1 MDGRSTAEEVADAIL
16 SWDIDYQCS
25 DEEDVFLSN
34 NIDDGSDYA
43 LINSDAKS
51 SDSDDG
57 GNDSGRNQEDFPA
70 QPPAATTSAN
80 EIIAKS
86 GAVWQ
91 RFQSTSAG
99 RVRAHNV
106 FTASPFVPRAIAR
119 CTVTPDDAWKIF
131 IHESILRKIIQY
143 TNEEAQCK
151 GATSFCLELQKLE
164 ASLDCSMH

>member
-16 SWDIDYQCS
+16 SWDIDYECS

-34 NIDDGSDYA
+34 NSDDGSDYA

-51 SDSDDG
+51 SHSDDG
-57 GNDSGRNQEDFPA
+57 GNDSGRNQEDSPA
-70 QPPAATTSAN
+70 QPPAATTSVN

-86 GAVWQ
+86 GALWQ

-106 FTASPFVPRAIAR
+106 FTASPVVPRAVAR
-119 CTVTPDDAWKIF
+119 CIVTPDDA
-131 IHESILRKIIQY
+131 
-143 TNEEAQCK
+143 
-151 GATSFCLELQKLE
+151 
-164 ASLDCSMH
+164 